1 MSTPIRCCCPMTSD
15 ECVAGRGR
23 QLRLAAIGM
32 LAAITLA
39 VVVLGRT
46 SPGDATLVTSAA
58 DDAVVAMLGLPGDV
72 EQSRLRAAR
81 RVLRQS
87 PSDAGVAANK
97 PAAATDSCFDV
108 DGNLIYAG
116 EDAWAGILDDGAPGV
131 CTEMFPIFSTSRI
144 VAGAPITGDV
154 FKCDL
159 KPVAEAISDGT
170 YGWWSPDAIEQAA
183 LEAIFPTGVCDY

>member
-15 ECVAGRGR
+15 ERVAGRSR

-39 VVVLGRT
+39 VVMLGRT
-46 SPGDATLVTSAA
+46 SPGDAALVTSAA

-87 PSDAGVAANK
+87 PSDAGVAATVARQALQLYGRRGDDRMLTLARVALS
-97 PAAATDSCFDV
+97 PWREAAAPPPDV
-108 DGNLIYAG
+108 WLLRARIAQTEHRFAVAALDLEAFLTH
-116 EDAWAGILDDGAPGV
+116 EPRHLEAQWLAAQAEFRTALAWA
-131 CTEMFPIFSTSRI
+131 
-144 VAGAPITGDV
+144 
-154 FKCDL
+154 
-159 KPVAEAISDGT
+159 
-170 YGWWSPDAIEQAA
+170 IE
-183 LEAIFPTGVCDY
+183 